1 MQVKDYPAGRGAA
14 KPKYVNGVL
23 MFDVGPLVPGVTH
36 TLRHRVTAAEVN
48 AGHVVLPAIPGFK
61 YRIVD
66 CKMIA
71 IGGNAATA
79 TSVDLLATQGASA
92 VRPVVNTIAAT
103 FNRSVVLRMG
113 ASGSAVLA
121 DGASFAAMDAN
132 TAISIT
138 KQSGGS
144 ALGTATHVDLLLDY
158 TIEAA

>member
-1 MQVKDYPAGRGAA
+1 MQIKDYPAGRSAI
-14 KPKYVNGVL
+14 KPRYVNGVL
-23 MFDVGPLVPGVTH
+23 MFDAGPLVPGVTH

-48 AGHVVLPAIPGFK
+48 AGHSILPAIPGFK

-92 VRPVVNTIAAT
+92 VRPLVAAIAALT
-103 FNRSVVLRMG
+103 RSAVARMG
-113 ASGSAVLA
+113 GSNMVVLA
-121 DGASFAAMDAN
+121 DGASFNALDAN
-132 TAISIT
+132 TGISIT

-144 ALGTATHVDLLLDY
+144 GLATATHIDLLLDY
-158 TIEAA
+158 TVEAA

>member
-1 MQVKDYPAGRGAA
+1 MQIKDYPAGRSAA
-14 KPKYVNGVL
+14 KPKYINGVL
-23 MFDVGPLVPGVTH
+23 TFDAGPLIPGVTH
-36 TLRHRVTAAEVN
+36 TLRHRVATAEVN

-61 YRIVD
+61 YRLVD

-79 TSVDLLATQGASA
+79 TSVDLLATQGGSA
-92 VRPVVNTIAAT
+92 VRPVVNSIAAT

-121 DGASFAAMDAN
+121 DGASFAVLDAN
-132 TAISIT
+132 TGISIT

-144 ALGTATHVDLLLDY
+144 GLGTATHIDLLLDY
-158 TIEAA
+158 CVEKA

>member
-36 TLRHRVTAAEVN
+36 TLRHRVATAEVN

-61 YRIVD
+61 YPIVD

-71 IGGNAATA
+71 ITGNAATA
-79 TSVDLLATQGASA
+79 NSVDLLATQGGSA
-92 VRPVVNTIAAT
+92 VRPVVNAIGAT

-138 KQSGGS
+138 KQTGGS
-144 ALGTATHVDLLLDY
+144 GLGTASHIDLLLDY
-158 TIEAA
+158 TVEK

>member
-71 IGGNAATA
+71 VGGNAATA

-92 VRPVVNTIAAT
+92 VRPVVNAIAAT

-113 ASGSAVLA
+113 AGGSTVLG

-138 KQSGGS
+138 KQTGGS
-144 ALGTATHVDLLLDY
+144 GLGTASHIDLLLDY
-158 TIEAA
+158 TVEK

>member
-113 ASGSAVLA
+113 AGGSTVLG

-138 KQSGGS
+138 KQTGGS
-144 ALGTATHVDLLLDY
+144 GLGTASHIDLLLDY
-158 TIEAA
+158 TVEK

>member
-1 MQVKDYPAGRGAA
+1 MQIKDYPAGRGAV

-23 MFDVGPLVPGVTH
+23 MFDAGPLIPGVTH

-48 AGHVVLPAIPGFK
+48 AGHTVLAAIPGFK

-79 TSVDLLATQGASA
+79 TSVDLVATQGASA
-92 VRPVVNTIAAT
+92 IRPVVNAVAGLT
-103 FNRSVVLRMG
+103 RSAVLRMG
-113 ASGSAVLA
+113 ASNSTVLA
-121 DGASFAAMDAN
+121 DGASTAVLDAN
-132 TAISIT
+132 TAVSIS

-144 ALGTATHVDLLLDY
+144 NLATATHIDLLLDF
-158 TIEAA
+158 TVEKA